1 MSEKIDLLFSIDGKL
16 NQIKDND
23 HLSVKSLRDLDK
35 SLKAVIQQHFSG
47 IENQSTT
54 QGQALWYQ
62 AETDSLGY
70 QTGEF
75 PRDMSFRDR
84 DEE

>member
-1 MSEKIDLLFSIDGKL
+1 MSEKIDLLFSIEGKI
-16 NQIKDND
+16 NQIKDHSD
-23 HLSVKSLRDLDK
+23 LSVKSLRDLDK
-35 SLKAVIQQHFSG
+35 SLKEVVIKHFSG

-54 QGQALWYQ
+54 QGQAFWYQ
-62 AETDSLGY
+62 ADTDSLGY